1 MQKIFHFWC
10 ISHIGICILHF
21 EGCAITVQFILEH
34 PSSHHHPTV
43 MRPSTLACL
52 STVYLVLEFIVGQ
65 TIPYVH
71 EMFQQ
76 SFSVAI
82 RKMCRRIY
90 RNPAIF
96 SPCELLLSDS
106 KIKRMIGAFTSIH
119 IHSTKKVP
127 DPTPSP
133 GLQHPFHFMGS
144 GLNST
149 LRAYHL
155 CHSISSSRKFG

>member
-1 MQKIFHFWC
+1 MQKIFYLWY

-21 EGCAITVQFILEH
+21 EGCAITLQFILQH

-52 STVYLVLEFIVGQ
+52 STVHLVLDFIVGE
-65 TIPYVH
+65 TIPYVP

-76 SFSVAI
+76 SFSIAI
-82 RKMCRRIY
+82 RKMWRRVY

-119 IHSTKKVP
+119 IHTTKKVP
-127 DPTPSP
+127 DLTPSP
-133 GLQHPFHFMGS
+133 GLQHPFHFIGS
-144 GLNST
+144 DLNST
-149 LRAYHL
+149 LRAHHL
-155 CHSISSSRKFG
+155 WHSISSSRKVG